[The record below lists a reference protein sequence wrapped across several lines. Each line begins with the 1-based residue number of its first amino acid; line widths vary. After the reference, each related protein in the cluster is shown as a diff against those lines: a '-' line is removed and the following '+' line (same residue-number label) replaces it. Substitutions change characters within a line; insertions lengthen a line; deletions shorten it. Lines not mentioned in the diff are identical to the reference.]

1 MRMPRSAPPS
11 RPTTPSSSPIATPS
25 EPVAAPW
32 TFLSNHAHVLICLAR
47 DPALRMRDLA
57 QQVVITERAVQRI
70 VHDLIADGYLTVDK
84 DGRRNH
90 YTVIDRAPLRHPVE
104 ATRTVRDLLGLLR

>member
-1 MRMPRSAPPS
+1 MPRSAP
-11 RPTTPSSSPIATPS
+11 RPPPALPRTTPPES
-25 EPVAAPW
+25 VAAPW

-70 VHDLIADGYLTVDK
+70 VHDLIADGYLTVAK

-104 ATRTVRDLLGLLR
+104 AQRTVRDLLGLLR